1 MRVNGFL
8 SHVGGITCIRLYDE
22 RCVYVNNMPVNEY
35 FNECYDASF
44 ADYDIKHVSIQ
55 DGILCIAI
63 VKADKSQLACRLETL
78 REQLESLQEDLVDF
92 EEHYL

>member
-22 RCVYVNNMPVNEY
+22 HCDYVNNMPVNEY

-44 ADYDIKHVSIQ
+44 ADYDIKHVSVQ
-55 DGILCIAI
+55 DNILCIF
-63 VKADKSQLACRLETL
+63 VCKANKSQLADTISEIK
-78 REQLESLQEDLVDF
+78 EQLESLQENLDDF